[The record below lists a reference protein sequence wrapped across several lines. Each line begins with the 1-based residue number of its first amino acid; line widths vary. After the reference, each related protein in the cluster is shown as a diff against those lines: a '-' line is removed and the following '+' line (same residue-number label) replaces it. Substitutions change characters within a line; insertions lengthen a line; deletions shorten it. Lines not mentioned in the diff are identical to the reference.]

1 MNDITAL
8 ISKLKVDHKEL
19 DTHYIYYD
27 ETRMSIHKI
36 SPVKEDSE
44 YTVIDVDSEIVEPII
59 SGRDRLADYS
69 IFFDYSDKKWT
80 LRKKN
85 NTSFNNITIKEIKD
99 YHEEADLSIVVDSTN
114 IQLIPNKS
122 IVEHI
127 SIDQSLLTIVVSMKN
142 NPYALYKTFRL
153 TTAEIARSP
162 VLEHQLSKEEF
173 SKGVSIY
180 TNPFFSS
187 YSLKVNNDL

>member
-27 ETRMSIHKI
+27 ETQMTIHKI

-85 NTSFNNITIKEIKD
+85 NTSFSNITIKEIKD
-99 YHEEADLSIVVDSTN
+99 YHEEADLSIVVDSTT
-114 IQLIPNKS
+114 IELIPNKS

>member
-27 ETRMSIHKI
+27 ETQMSIHKI

-59 SGRDRLADYS
+59 SGRERLADYS

-114 IQLIPNKS
+114 IELIPNKS